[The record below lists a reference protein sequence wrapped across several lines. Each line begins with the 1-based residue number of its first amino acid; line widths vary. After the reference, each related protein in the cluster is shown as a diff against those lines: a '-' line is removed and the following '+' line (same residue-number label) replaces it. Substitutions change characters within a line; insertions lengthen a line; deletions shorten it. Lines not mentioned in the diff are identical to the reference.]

1 MQITMMDVT
10 FLGSGCWQ
18 GIPAPF
24 SDDPISSNVEW
35 GSKDFRLRTSL
46 LINTANGKSIIIEAT
61 PDIKLQSWKFK
72 LKKPEAILISHWHW
86 DHLWGLLDLD
96 WYASKNKLDVY
107 GNSVTREWYES
118 RMGHIAVNFQTM
130 ESYMSFQI
138 DNVLITPIAVNHV
151 EKTDGFLLEDI
162 TTGKKVAYLSDLHG
176 IPEKTRELINGID
189 TIITDATYL
198 ESDLTDDPTH
208 FQNEQLV
215 PFLDSLNTK
224 ETILTNIGSY
234 QGLTH
239 SDYQRKFPKYTIAYD
254 GMNRE
259 Y

>member
-1 MQITMMDVT
+1 MKIT

-24 SDDPISSNVEW
+24 SDDAISANVEW
-35 GSKDFRLRTSL
+35 GSKDFRFRTSL
-46 LINTANGKSIIIEAT
+46 NIETENGKSILVEAT
-61 PDIKLQSWKFK
+61 PDIKLQSWKFQ
-72 LKKPEAILISHWHW
+72 LKKPDAILISHWHW

-107 GNSVTREWYES
+107 GNSSTKEWYES
-118 RMGHIAVNFQTM
+118 RMGHIAVDFKTI
-130 ESYMSFQI
+130 ESYLSFQI
-138 DNVLITPIAVNHV
+138 DNILVTLIAVNHV
-151 EKTDGFLLEDI
+151 DLTDGFLFEDVN
-162 TTGKKVAYLSDLHG
+162 TGKKIAYLSDLHG
-176 IPEKTRELINGID
+176 VPEKTAELIRGID

-208 FQNEQLV
+208 FHNEQLKV
-215 PFLDSLNTK
+215 FLSGLNAK
-224 ETILTNIGSY
+224 EVILTNIGSY

-239 SDYQRKFPKYTIAYD
+239 SDYEAKFPQYTIAHD
-254 GMNRE
+254 GMGRQ

>member
-1 MQITMMDVT
+1 MMDLT

-18 GIPAPF
+18 GVPAPF
-24 SDDPISSNVEW
+24 SDDAISPTVEW
-35 GSKDFRLRTSL
+35 GSKDFRFRTSL
-46 LINTANGKSIIIEAT
+46 NIATQNGKNIIIEAT

-72 LKKPEAILISHWHW
+72 LKKPDAILISHWHW

-107 GNSVTREWYES
+107 GNSVTKEWYES
-118 RMGHIAVNFQTM
+118 RMGHIAVDFKTI
-130 ESYMSFQI
+130 ESYKSFQI

-151 EKTDGFLLEDI
+151 ENTDGFLLEDT

-176 IPEKTRELINGID
+176 IPEKTRELINGVD

-198 ESDLTDDPTH
+198 ESDLVDDPTH
-208 FQNEQLV
+208 FHNEQLV
-215 PFLDSLNTK
+215 PFLDSLNAR

-239 SDYQRKFPKYTIAYD
+239 ADFEKKYPKYTIAHD
-254 GMNRE
+254 AMSRE